1 MNNIIQPISSTVL
14 HIRSKDAVQNITGY
28 NTNFTVNLV
37 NPINMRTNEEAH
49 ISVMSVEIPYSFYN
63 ISNELSNNTLVY
75 DNAGTVGSTTLTFE
89 SQDYSVFDLVDYLN
103 ADTDFS
109 SIFTTSYNRQKNK
122 ISFLNKTGVSHIIK
136 LATSLINKVIGFD
149 EDDTDRTVAGG
160 ATLES
165 DFVCN
170 LATVHS
176 ILVKSSMGQ
185 ANVLS
190 TRAGNSTT
198 LQKISVDTNSNGII
212 YMNQQDFRQV
222 SISQSNV
229 IDLITFEITDQNN
242 NLLQLQ
248 NVNYE
253 FSILFEIYPRF
264 LREELTENPRRALR
278 SNNLNQPSNLSTQNQ
293 FINRPITLL
302 DPPIKIMDEIENIN
316 LTHPIENKSQI
327 QHKTDR
333 IILDQLIEQVS

>member
-1 MNNIIQPISSTVL
+1 MNNNIVQPISSTVL
-14 HIRSKDAVQNITGY
+14 HIRSKDANQNRVGY
-28 NTNFTVNLV
+28 NTDFNVNLI
-37 NPINMRTNEEAH
+37 NPITIRNNEDAH
-49 ISVMSVEIPYSFYN
+49 ISIMSVEIPYSFYN
-63 ISNELSNNTLVY
+63 ISNELSNNTIVF
-75 DNAGTVGSTTLTFE
+75 DNSNTLIFT
-89 SQDYSVFDLVDYLN
+89 SQDYSVYDLVDFFN
-103 ADTDFS
+103 DDTGFS
-109 SIFTTSYNRQKNK
+109 AIFTTTYNRQKNK
-122 ISFLNKTGVSHIIK
+122 ISFLNKTGISHIIN
-136 LATSLINKVIGFD
+136 LSNSLINKVIGFD
-149 EDDTDRTVAGG
+149 EDDTDRTITAG

-198 LQKISVDTNSNGII
+198 LQKISVDCNSNGII

-248 NVNYE
+248 NVNFE

-264 LREELTENPRRALR
+264 LREDLKNNQRRTLR
-278 SNNLNQPSNLSTQNQ
+278 TIQSNNLNQSSNISTQNQ
-293 FINRPITLL
+293 FIDRRILDTPTNTLQR
-302 DPPIKIMDEIENIN
+302 IENPDS
-316 LTHPIENKSQI
+316 THPIEDKSQI
-327 QHKTDR
+327 EHKTDR
-333 IILDQLIEQVS
+333 IILDQLIKQVS

>member
-1 MNNIIQPISSTVL
+1 MNNIVQPISSTVL

-37 NPINMRTNEEAH
+37 NPINMRANEESH

-63 ISNELSNNTLVY
+63 ISAELDNNTLVY

-149 EDDTDRTVAGG
+149 EDDTDRIVTAG

-264 LREELTENPRRALR
+264 LREELTENTRRTLR
-278 SNNLNQPSNLSTQNQ
+278 SNNLNQPSNISTQNQ

-302 DPPIKIMDEIENIN
+302 DPPIKIKNEIENTDS
-316 LTHPIENKSQI
+316 THPIENKSQL
-327 QHKTDR
+327 QYKVDR
-333 IILDQLIEQVS
+333 IILDQLIDQVS